1 LSDKP
6 NEAIDML
13 KESNA
18 LDDIEPEIHEQ
29 LRIEQWKPDEHKSAK
44 AVLYYNLAVALTLRG
59 DLDKAGEL
67 LKQVRPIL
75 KCCFHFLIKLNYTDN
90 SILSYHKLF
99 LINICNM
106 KYMINS
112 LIIQIHLMMSIFCF

>member
-1 LSDKP
+1 MILVLSSVRIICFVFFHRFLGHLYAAEALILSDKP

-18 LDDIEPEIHEQ
+18 LDDIEPEIQEQ
-29 LRIEQWKPDEHKSAK
+29 LTTEQWKPDKQKSAK

-67 LKQVRPIL
+67 LKQV
-75 KCCFHFLIKLNYTDN
+75 CTFYVFSFHNKLYIKL
-90 SILSYHKLF
+90 KL
-99 LINICNM
+99 L
-106 KYMINS
+106 K
-112 LIIQIHLMMSIFCF
+112 LLHT

>member
-1 LSDKP
+1 MFFIYRFLGHLYAAEALILSDKP

-18 LDDIEPEIHEQ
+18 FDDIEPEIHEQ
-29 LRIEQWKPDEHKSAK
+29 LKTEQWKPDKQKSAK

-67 LKQVRPIL
+67 LKQVRSVLNLIQTNI
-75 KCCFHFLIKLNYTDN
+75 KINFFL
-90 SILSYHKLF
+90 F
-99 LINICNM
+99 
-106 KYMINS
+106 
-112 LIIQIHLMMSIFCF
+112 

>member
-1 LSDKP
+1 MLFNHRFLGHLYAAEALILSDKP

-18 LDDIEPEIHEQ
+18 FDDIEPEIHEQ
-29 LRIEQWKPDEHKSAK
+29 LRTEQWKPDKQKSAK

-67 LKQVRPIL
+67 LKQVRPVS
-75 KCCFHFLIKLNYTDN
+75 KCYIVHYLIESDYTD
-90 SILSYHKLF
+90 
-99 LINICNM
+99 
-106 KYMINS
+106 
-112 LIIQIHLMMSIFCF
+112 III

>member
-18 LDDIEPEIHEQ
+18 FDDIEPEIHEQ
-29 LRIEQWKPDEHKSAK
+29 LRIEQWKPDKQKSAK

-67 LKQVRPIL
+67 LKQVRLVL
-75 KCCFHFLIKLNYTDN
+75 KCYVSQFLMKVHYTE
-90 SILSYHKLF
+90 K
-99 LINICNM
+99 
-106 KYMINS
+106 
-112 LIIQIHLMMSIFCF
+112 SIF

>member
-1 LSDKP
+1 MVDKP

-29 LRIEQWKPDEHKSAK
+29 LTIEQWKPDKQKSAK

-67 LKQVRPIL
+67 LKQVRAVCVQ
-75 KCCFHFLIKLNYTDN
+75 KFCLN
-90 SILSYHKLF
+90 K
-99 LINICNM
+99 
-106 KYMINS
+106 
-112 LIIQIHLMMSIFCF
+112 IIDSTRH